1 MLRYIV
7 VKVRRLWT
15 GSSFIELQKQL
26 IHDLMYLFIS
36 IESHIHIVNI
46 LSHFKVIKSCK
57 LSFSERAC
65 SFVTGLEPRF

>member
-7 VKVRRLWT
+7 FKVRRLWT
-15 GSSFIELQKQL
+15 GSSLIELQKQL

-46 LSHFKVIKSCK
+46 LSRFKVIKSCK
-57 LSFSERAC
+57 LSSFVCFCR
-65 SFVTGLEPRF
+65 FVTG